1 MSDAPVSRLPRARL
15 AYLLGK
21 GRAIYKKNMLV
32 KQARYLKSACL
43 TEKIALPKQFY
54 LSIERLLSPLP
65 IQRAQ
70 FSTGYKS
77 NGNKGNLPIDIS
89 QVGSRCPLFPDRIG
103 IWKC

>member
-77 NGNKGNLPIDIS
+77 NGNRGNLPIDIS
-89 QVGSRCPLFPDRIG
+89 
-103 IWKC
+103 